1 MKWKALLM
9 PKGVQVEN
17 DPKDPNHSRI
27 IVSPLEKGWGDTLGN
42 SLRRVMLSSLQ
53 GAAVAA
59 VKIDGALHEYTS
71 LKGVSED
78 VTDII
83 LNLKKLRVKLISDEP
98 EVLTLNLKGKGVVKA
113 SDINPNPNVTV
124 LNPDLEIATINEEAD
139 SKITLYISD
148 GVGYRPSEFNKP
160 ENGEVDIIPVDSI
173 FSPVKKVNYSVEH
186 TRVAQRAE
194 LDKLVFDVW
203 TDGSLTPEEALSYA
217 AKILFDHLDQIIN
230 VKAQFESLEEDI
242 IDDKTARLRHLLRQ
256 RIDEFELSVRAQN
269 SMKMAN
275 IQTLADLVRHQES
288 EILKFRNFGRKSLI
302 EVNKVLANHAL
313 QFGMDVDKIMGND

>member
-17 DPKDPNHSRI
+17 PDNVPNYSRI
-27 IVSPLEKGWGDTLGN
+27 IVAPLERGWGDTLGN

-53 GAAVAA
+53 GAAVTA

-98 EVLTLNLKGKGVVKA
+98 EILTLNLKGKGVVKA
-113 SDINPNPNVTV
+113 SDIDPNSNVVV
-124 LNPDLEIATINEEAD
+124 LNPDLEIATINEEAS
-139 SKITLYISD
+139 SKITLYVGD

-160 ENGEVDIIPVDSI
+160 LDTDIGIIPVDSI

-194 LDKLVFDVW
+194 LDKLVLDVW
-203 TDGSLTPEEALSYA
+203 TDGSLSPEEALSYA

-242 IDDKTARLRHLLRQ
+242 IDDKTVRLRHLLRQ
-256 RIDEFELSVRAQN
+256 RIEEFELSVRAQN
-269 SMKMAN
+269 SMKTAN

-313 QFGMDVDKIMGND
+313 TFGMDVDKIMGND

>member
-17 DPKDPNHSRI
+17 PDNVPNYSRI
-27 IVSPLEKGWGDTLGN
+27 IVAPLERGWGDTLGN

-53 GAAVAA
+53 GAAVTA

-83 LNLKKLRVKLISDEP
+83 LNLKKLRVKLIPDEAQI
-98 EVLTLNLKGKGVVKA
+98 LTLNLKGKGVVKA
-113 SDINPNPNVTV
+113 SDIDPNPNVTV

-139 SKITLYISD
+139 SKITLYIGD
-148 GVGYRPSEFNKP
+148 GVGYRSSELNKP
-160 ENGEVDIIPVDSI
+160 EDTEIGIIPVDSI

-194 LDKLVFDVW
+194 LDKLVFDIW
-203 TDGSLTPEEALSYA
+203 TDGSLSPEEALSYA

-256 RIDEFELSVRAQN
+256 RIDDFELSVRAQN
-269 SMKMAN
+269 SMKGAN
-275 IQTLADLVRHQES
+275 IQTLADLVRYQEA
-288 EILKFRNFGRKSLI
+288 EVLKFKNFGRKSLI

-313 QFGMDVDKIMGND
+313 TFGMDVDKIMGNE

>member
-1 MKWKALLM
+1 MKWKTLLM

-17 DPKDPNHSRI
+17 PDNVPNYSKI
-27 IVSPLEKGWGDTLGN
+27 IITPLERGWGDTLGN

-53 GAAVAA
+53 GAAVTA

-71 LKGVSED
+71 LKGISED

-83 LNLKKLRVKLISDEP
+83 LNVKKLRVKLISDEP

-113 SDINPNPNVTV
+113 SDINLNPNVVV
-124 LNPDLEIATINEEAD
+124 LNPELKIATINEEAD
-139 SKITLYISD
+139 SKITLYVGD
-148 GVGYRPSEFNKP
+148 GVGYRASEFNKID
-160 ENGEVDIIPVDSI
+160 GGDIGIIPVDSI

-186 TRVAQRAE
+186 TRVVQRAE
-194 LDKLVFDVW
+194 LDKLVFDIW

-242 IDDKTARLRHLLRQ
+242 IDDKTTRLRHLLRQ
-256 RIDEFELSVRAQN
+256 RIDEFELTVRAQN
-269 SMKMAN
+269 SMKAAN
-275 IQTLADLVRHQES
+275 IQTLADLVRYQES
-288 EILKFRNFGRKSLI
+288 EVLKFKNFGRKSLI
-302 EVNKVLANHAL
+302 EVNKVLASHAL
-313 QFGMDVDKIMGND
+313 TFGMDVDKIMGND

>member
-17 DPKDPNHSRI
+17 PDNVPNYSRI
-27 IVSPLEKGWGDTLGN
+27 IVSPLERGWGDTLGN

-53 GAAVAA
+53 GAAVTA
-59 VKIDGALHEYTS
+59 VKIDGALHEYTA

-113 SDINPNPNVTV
+113 SDIDSNPNVVV
-124 LNPDLEIATINEEAD
+124 LNPDLEIATINEEAN
-139 SKITLYISD
+139 SKITLYIGD
-148 GVGYRPSEFNKP
+148 GVGYRQSDFNK
-160 ENGEVDIIPVDSI
+160 VDDGDVGIIPVDSI
-173 FSPVKKVNYSVEH
+173 FSPVKMVNYTVEH

-194 LDKLVFDVW
+194 LDKLILDIW

-242 IDDKTARLRHLLRQ
+242 IDDKTTRLRHLLRQ

-275 IQTLADLVRHQES
+275 IQTLADLVRYQEA
-288 EILKFRNFGRKSLI
+288 EVLKLKNFGRKSLI

-313 QFGMDVDKIMGND
+313 NFGMDVDTIMGND

>member
-17 DPKDPNHSRI
+17 PDNVPNYSRI
-27 IVSPLEKGWGDTLGN
+27 IVSPLERGWGDTLGN

-53 GAAVAA
+53 GAAVTA
-59 VKIDGALHEYTS
+59 VKLGGALHEYAS

-83 LNLKKLRVKLISDEP
+83 LNLKKLRVKLISDDSEI
-98 EVLTLNLKGKGVVKA
+98 LTLNLKGKGVVKA
-113 SDINPNPNVTV
+113 ADINPNPNVIV
-124 LNPDLEIATINEEAD
+124 LNPDLKIATINEEAD
-139 SKITLYISD
+139 SKITLYIGD
-148 GVGYRPSEFNKP
+148 GIGYRSSEFNKP
-160 ENGEVDIIPVDSI
+160 ENADVDVIAVDSI

-194 LDKLVFDVW
+194 LDKLVFDIW

-275 IQTLADLVRHQES
+275 IQTLADLVRHQEL

>member
-1 MKWKALLM
+1 
-9 PKGVQVEN
+9 
-17 DPKDPNHSRI
+17 
-27 IVSPLEKGWGDTLGN
+27 
-42 SLRRVMLSSLQ
+42 
-53 GAAVAA
+53 
-59 VKIDGALHEYTS
+59 
-71 LKGVSED
+71 
-78 VTDII
+78 
-83 LNLKKLRVKLISDEP
+83 
-98 EVLTLNLKGKGVVKA
+98 
-113 SDINPNPNVTV
+113 
-124 LNPDLEIATINEEAD
+124 
-139 SKITLYISD
+139 
-148 GVGYRPSEFNKP
+148 
-160 ENGEVDIIPVDSI
+160 
-173 FSPVKKVNYSVEH
+173 
-186 TRVAQRAE
+186 
-194 LDKLVFDVW
+194 LVFDIW

-313 QFGMDVDKIMGND
+313 QFGMDVDKIMGNE

>member
-1 MKWKALLM
+1 MKWKTLLM

-17 DPKDPNHSRI
+17 PDNVPNYSRI
-27 IVSPLEKGWGDTLGN
+27 IVAPLERGWGDTLGN

-53 GAAVAA
+53 GAAVTAI
-59 VKIDGALHEYTS
+59 KIDGALHEYTS

-78 VTDII
+78 VTDIV
-83 LNLKKLRVKLISDEP
+83 LNVKKLRVKLISDEP
-98 EVLTLNLKGKGVVKA
+98 EILTLNLKGKGVVKA
-113 SDINPNPNVTV
+113 SDINQNPNVLI
-124 LNPDLEIATINEEAD
+124 LNPDLKIATINEEAN
-139 SKITLYISD
+139 SKITFYIGD
-148 GVGYRPSEFNKP
+148 GIGYRSSEFNKIDT
-160 ENGEVDIIPVDSI
+160 GDVSVIAVDSI
-173 FSPVKKVNYSVEH
+173 FSPVKMVNYTVER

-194 LDKLVFDVW
+194 LDKLVFDIW

-242 IDDKTARLRHLLRQ
+242 IDDKIMRLRHLLRQ

-275 IQTLADLVRHQES
+275 IQTLSDLVRYQES
-288 EILKFRNFGRKSLI
+288 EVLKLKNFGRKSLI

-313 QFGMDVDKIMGND
+313 AFGMDVDKIMGKE

>member
-17 DPKDPNHSRI
+17 PDNVPNYSRI
-27 IVSPLEKGWGDTLGN
+27 IVAPLERGWGDTLGN

-53 GAAVAA
+53 GAAVTA

-78 VTDII
+78 VTDIV
-83 LNLKKLRVKLISDEP
+83 LNAKKLRIRLVSNDTET
-98 EVLTLNLKGKGVVKA
+98 LTLNLKGKGVVKA
-113 SDINPNPNVTV
+113 SDIDFNPNVVV
-124 LNPDLEIATINEEAD
+124 LNPELEIATINEEAD
-139 SKITLYISD
+139 SKITFYIGD
-148 GVGYRPSEFNKP
+148 GVGYRASEFNKSSDADV
-160 ENGEVDIIPVDSI
+160 GVIAVDSI
-173 FSPVKKVNYSVEH
+173 FSPVKKVNYTVEH

-194 LDKLVFDVW
+194 LDKLIFDIW
-203 TDGSLTPEEALSYA
+203 TDGSLSPEEALSYA

-230 VKAQFESLEEDI
+230 VKAQFESLEEEI
-242 IDDKTARLRHLLRQ
+242 IDDKTNRQRHLLRQ
-256 RIDEFELSVRAQN
+256 KIEEFELSVRAQN

-275 IQTLADLVRHQES
+275 IQTLGDLVRYQEA
-288 EILKFRNFGRKSLI
+288 EVLKFKNFGRKSLI

-313 QFGMDVDKIMGND
+313 TFGMDVDKIMGND